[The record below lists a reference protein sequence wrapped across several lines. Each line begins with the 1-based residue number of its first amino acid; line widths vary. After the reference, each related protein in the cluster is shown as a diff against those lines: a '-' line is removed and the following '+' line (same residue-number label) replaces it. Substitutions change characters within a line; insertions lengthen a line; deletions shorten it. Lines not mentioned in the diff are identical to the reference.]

1 MKNFILFCLFI
12 FFQFTFSQFP
22 EGFETTVPP
31 VGWTTFAGANGLGT
45 SQNWQV
51 SNISNSGAQS
61 AYVRYENV
69 SGGLAQDWL
78 VTSQFTPTSSTNL
91 LTFMQRQSY
100 TTNYGSVY
108 KVFVSTGT
116 QTTHADFALVDTQI
130 DTDFTYY
137 YTIKEIDLSAY
148 VGIPIYV
155 AFVLE
160 QDDGDNWLID
170 DVALTSVPTCDPP
183 TALAVSSLA
192 QTSATVSWMPS
203 GSQTGYNFRLYE
215 GGDAST
221 MPIIELLG
229 MSGSL
234 VDTGSFLVGLAN
246 STQHYFTIELVCGA
260 DTSAAEGI
268 SFFTPAALIIPNPV
282 YLEEFSAFPGIS
294 WTEAIGEFTAG
305 PTGTVSDWQSD
316 LYTNQG
322 TNISAKINMYFSNQ
336 NHWLITPDF
345 DLSTI
350 SYSLNFD
357 VAVTEWNLTTP
368 SSMGS
373 DDSVNLL
380 VSSDYGS
387 TWTSIY
393 TWDTSNTP
401 SNTGDN
407 VTIDLTPYS
416 GIVRFALLAP
426 DGVINNIED
435 YDFFVDNFNINSSE
449 LSVVSSN
456 TLSTKSY
463 PNPIT
468 DYFNISTKEIV
479 EEVTVFNILGKQ
491 LMIFKPNLKEFNLN
505 MESFLRG
512 NYFINIKSEN
522 KTETLRVIKK

>member
-1 MKNFILFCLFI
+1 MKNFILITCLL
-12 FFQFTFSQFP
+12 TYNLLFSQFP

-31 VGWTTFAGANGLGT
+31 AGWTTFSGVNGLGT
-45 SQNWQV
+45 AQNWQV
-51 SNISNSGAQS
+51 SNISNTGAQS

-78 VTSQFTPTSSTNL
+78 VTPQFTPTSSSNL

-108 KVFVSTGT
+108 KVFISTGT
-116 QTTHADFALVDTQI
+116 QTVHADFVLVDTQTE
-130 DTDFTYY
+130 TDFTYY
-137 YTIKEIDLSAY
+137 YTAREIDISAY
-148 VGIPIYV
+148 VGVPIYV

-170 DVALTSVPTCDPP
+170 DVALTSVSNCDPP
-183 TALAVSSLA
+183 TALIVSSLA
-192 QTSATVSWMPS
+192 QTTANVSWTPS

-215 GGDAST
+215 GADALT
-221 MPIIELLG
+221 TPIIELLG

-234 VDTGSFLVGLAN
+234 VDTGSFLVGLAD
-246 STQHYFTIELVCGA
+246 STQYYFTIESVCGA

-268 SFFTPAALIIPNPV
+268 SFFTPAAPIIPNPN
-282 YLEEFSAFPGIS
+282 YIQEFSAFPGIS
-294 WTEAIGEFTAG
+294 WTEATGEFSAG

-322 TNISAKINMYFSNQ
+322 TNTSAKMNLYFSNE

-345 DLSTI
+345 DLST
-350 SYSLNFD
+350 SSFSLNFD
-357 VAVTEWNLTTP
+357 VAVTDWNLTTP
-368 SSMGS
+368 SLMGS

-407 VTIDLTPYS
+407 ITIDLTPYS
-416 GIVRFALLAP
+416 GIVRFAFLAS
-426 DGVINNIED
+426 DGVINDLED
-435 YDFFVDNFNINSSE
+435 YDFFVDNININSSV
-449 LSVVSSN
+449 LSVASDSIRD
-456 TLSTKSY
+456 LKFY
-463 PNPIT
+463 PNPVV
-468 DYFNISTKEIV
+468 DYFHISTKEII
-479 EEVTVFNILGKQ
+479 EEIIVFNILGKQ
-491 LMIFKPNLKEFNLN
+491 LMVFKPNKKEVDLN
-505 MESFLRG
+505 MENFQSG
-512 NYFINIKSEN
+512 NYFMKIKSEFN
-522 KTETLRVIKK
+522 MQTLRVMKK